1 MKKYHAG
8 DINIIKDKIFARDN
22 WFDVRIQ
29 DNTVIAVY
37 LPYNLEF
44 VYIPGG
50 IYNKGLSFEERQQA
64 REINPAIVFDEDEM
78 VCENNVEVSDF
89 LITRTPVL
97 NSFAGRYMKRDCFYG
112 EDFFT
117 AYLKKD
123 EVDLLCHQLNLR
135 LPTETEWEYSVRA
148 GSTELFTFG
157 KKLPGEEQLE
167 KWLSSDFS
175 DLNCLNCNYFGLYGI
190 YSGVWCSDHY
200 KKNENSLET
209 RDFVIKGGGAY
220 FWPWQDEEWIWC
232 ISAMRMSSEGLVDG
246 ECGCRLVY
254 DLH

>member
-22 WFDVRIQ
+22 RFDVRIQ

-117 AYLKKD
+117 AYLKRMKWICYAISSILD
-123 EVDLLCHQLNLR
+123 CQRKQSGNIRSEPVARSCLR
-135 LPTETEWEYSVRA
+135 L
-148 GSTELFTFG
+148 
-157 KKLPGEEQLE
+157 E
-167 KWLSSDFS
+167 KNYRVKSS
-175 DLNCLNCNYFGLYGI
+175 
-190 YSGVWCSDHY
+190 W
-200 KKNENSLET
+200 KN
-209 RDFVIKGGGAY
+209 G
-220 FWPWQDEEWIWC
+220 
-232 ISAMRMSSEGLVDG
+232 
-246 ECGCRLVY
+246 
-254 DLH
+254 